1 MLHSTTSPRFTRIA
15 QVLFVWF
22 VMCSDLRQQQA
33 QAGPDNEI
41 SDADRMV
48 LETLRDAHVQFRQRP
63 VSGHIRATRANYS
76 PAPVDE
82 LEIDVYWSGDLY
94 KGTVT
99 RQVWHDEAVAKQ
111 LGTDLGR
118 WKVIRIAG
126 PDCRIEAQRNLLEPD
141 SPLHISRGD
150 VPGFNPK
157 EGMTV
162 EHVEPD
168 NAWFRVAA
176 GSKRDVDWRLSR
188 YLQPDYQHSVTTS
201 TDDMGFVT
209 VTVARMEEGGAT
221 MRFDMSRGGRIVE
234 GHSWS
239 AKGPRPYSAQ
249 SSWEW
254 VEDGAGDWRLARQEF
269 TLGDRV
275 DTPAEQRTRETL
287 TIHECSFN
295 IEFPA
300 DFFSCGQIEIPAGS
314 IIHDF
319 ERGAKTPK
327 RSLAG
332 QDGSQAQSVTP
343 ESLKSLGNMLK
354 SSGFG
359 SQKKGK

>member
-150 VPGFNPK
+150 VPSRGSHGDTAL
-157 EGMTV
+157 EDAWVGTTCTV
-162 EHVEPD
+162 CCAHMLFAV
-168 NAWFRVAA
+168 
-176 GSKRDVDWRLSR
+176 GSASPCKYGVS
-188 YLQPDYQHSVTTS
+188 PDYQY
-201 TDDMGFVT
+201 DDAGNRT
-209 VTVARMEEGGAT
+209 VMVEGGGT
-221 MRFDMSRGGRIVE
+221 TRTT
-234 GHSWS
+234 WS
-239 AKGPRPYSAQ
+239 YDNSNQLTGENRTGTSAQ
-249 SSWEW
+249 RQTFSYDPAGNRLLKNI
-254 VEDGAGDWRLARQEF
+254 DGSRTTYAYDAANQLKYGNATAGRTTYVYDLNGNQQIEQPPAGNRTTTTWNFENQPTLYRLPA
-269 TLGDRV
+269 GDRV
-275 DTPAEQRTRETL
+275 TMAYNGDNRRVEKQEPST
-287 TIHECSFN
+287 
-295 IEFPA
+295 
-300 DFFSCGQIEIPAGS
+300 
-314 IIHDF
+314 
-319 ERGAKTPK
+319 
-327 RSLAG
+327 
-332 QDGSQAQSVTP
+332 
-343 ESLKSLGNMLK
+343 
-354 SSGFG
+354 
-359 SQKKGK
+359 